1 MSTDPL
7 VGVAK
12 APLGLALEVS
22 PRHQC
27 SEMQRRWVGSNP
39 HQRLFSLVVGC
50 WLVVDCFSACDAE
63 QQATEYAV
71 NIEVDSRCF
80 GDTYVCT
87 HVVRLCT
94 RGTGPLGAPRE
105 RASRRPRTGSRDH
118 RPRPPQSPPPQKK
131 NIHQVNFIYRDSP
144 HGEVLEPQPPS
155 PQKKYMLHTTAPWFR
170 SVRAVLGGNPSLGFV
185 GSHAQRGVL
194 ILRFSKDWWKVCPD
208 GGVAA
213 VTGDGGAGDLDGT
226 GGGDQHAEASGW

>member
-94 RGTGPLGAPRE
+94 RGTGPPEPQGSALAGAHALGPEITDLGRPNLPLPRKKTYIRSTSSTGTAPMVRF
-105 RASRRPRTGSRDH
+105 SNPN
-118 RPRPPQSPPPQKK
+118 PPPPRK
-131 NIHQVNFIYRDSP
+131 NICYIQ
-144 HGEVLEPQPPS
+144 QPPGS
-155 PQKKYMLHTTAPWFR
+155 AAYGPFWGATPLWDLWGVTLR
-170 SVRAVLGGNPSLGFV
+170 GGS
-185 GSHAQRGVL
+185 S
-194 ILRFSKDWWKVCPD
+194 S
-208 GGVAA
+208 
-213 VTGDGGAGDLDGT
+213 
-226 GGGDQHAEASGW
+226 

>member
-80 GDTYVCT
+80 GDTYVRT

-131 NIHQVNFIYRDSP
+131 TYIRSTSSTGTAPMVRFSNPNPPPPRKNICYIQ
-144 HGEVLEPQPPS
+144 QPP
-155 PQKKYMLHTTAPWFR
+155 
-170 SVRAVLGGNPSLGFV
+170 
-185 GSHAQRGVL
+185 GSAAYGPFWGVT
-194 ILRFSKDWWKVCPD
+194 S
-208 GGVAA
+208 
-213 VTGDGGAGDLDGT
+213 
-226 GGGDQHAEASGW
+226 S